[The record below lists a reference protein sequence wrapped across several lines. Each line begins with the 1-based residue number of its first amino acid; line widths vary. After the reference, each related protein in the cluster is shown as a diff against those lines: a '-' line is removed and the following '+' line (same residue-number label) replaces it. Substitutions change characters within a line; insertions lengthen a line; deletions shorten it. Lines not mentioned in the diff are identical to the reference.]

1 MMNTELADRTVW
13 FDGTIS
19 VKPNRI
25 LDFAGKVKPENLF
38 VTELTDD
45 IRQYNKMAVDAPIE
59 VKTQMLP
66 FDKRWAIPDEYS
78 SLDVFAFVVNKFE
91 QVAENDEL
99 SDDEFD
105 ERIERLAIEYKH
117 FKKRKLIP
125 LLRTLI
131 YVINTFEHEKVVWGP
146 GRGSS
151 VSSYLLYVIGVHD
164 VDSVFFG
171 LNITDF
177 LRDIE

>member
-1 MMNTELADRTVW
+1 MNTELADRMVW

-19 VKPNRI
+19 VKPNQI
-25 LDFAGKVKPENLF
+25 LDFTGKVKSENLF

-45 IRQYNKMAVDAPIE
+45 IRQYNKMAVDKPIE
-59 VKTQMLP
+59 VKSQMLP
-66 FDKRWAIPDEYS
+66 LNKKWNIPDEYR
-78 SLDVFAFVVNKFE
+78 SLDVFDFVAKKFE

-99 SDDEFD
+99 SEEEFND
-105 ERIERLAIEYKH
+105 RLERLAIEYKH

-131 YVINTFEHEKVVWGP
+131 YVINTFEREKVVWGP